1 MRRKRQLVD
10 QIILVTDEGENTTPY
25 FSEVY
30 KTYCRELAVMPNIVI
45 VRVGHYSNWVE
56 SQLKQQQAP
65 VETFTFAGDY
75 YSLPNLVPLLTRPS
89 RLELLIEILDTPLPV
104 RVDY

>member
-1 MRRKRQLVD
+1 
-10 QIILVTDEGENTTPY
+10 
-25 FSEVY
+25 
-30 KTYCRELAVMPNIVI
+30 MPNVVI
-45 VRVGHYSNWVE
+45 VHVGGHYDWLE

-89 RLELLIEILDTPLPV
+89 RLDLLMEILDTPLPV
-104 RVDY
+104 RTDK

>member
-1 MRRKRQLVD
+1 MRKKKQVVD
-10 QIILVTDEGENTTPY
+10 QIIIVTDEGENAAPY
-25 FSEVY
+25 FGEVY

-45 VRVGHYSNWVE
+45 VRVGTHYDWLE
-56 SQLKQQQAP
+56 GQLKRQQSP

-89 RLELLIEILDTPLPV
+89 RLDLLMEILDLPLPV
-104 RVDY
+104 RTDK

>member
-1 MRRKRQLVD
+1 MRKKKQSVD
-10 QIILVTDEGENTTPY
+10 QIIVVTDEGENASPY
-25 FSEVY
+25 FPEVY
-30 KTYCRELAVMPNIVI
+30 KTYCRELAVMPNVVI
-45 VRVGHYSNWVE
+45 VRVGGHYDWLE

-89 RLELLIEILDTPLPV
+89 RLELLMEILDTPLPV
-104 RVDY
+104 RTDK